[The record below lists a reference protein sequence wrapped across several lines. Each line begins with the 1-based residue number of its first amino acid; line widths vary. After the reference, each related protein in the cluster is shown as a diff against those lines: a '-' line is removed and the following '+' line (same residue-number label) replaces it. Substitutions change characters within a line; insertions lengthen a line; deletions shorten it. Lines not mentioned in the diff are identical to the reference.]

1 MTLEEQILSL
11 SLSTNMFPGEF
22 VLSGFIV
29 AKDNGSGDDS
39 WSYKT
44 CKAPV
49 KSSPATMITQ
59 LLRALPVTQSTH
71 SDNS

>member
-29 AKDNGSGDDS
+29 AKDNGSGDDN
-39 WSYKT
+39 WSYNT

-49 KSSPATMITQ
+49 KSSPATNDHP
-59 LLRALPVTQSTH
+59 AS
-71 SDNS
+71 

>member
-29 AKDNGSGDDS
+29 AKDNGSGDDN

-49 KSSPATMITQ
+49 KSSPATN
-59 LLRALPVTQSTH
+59 H
-71 SDNS
+71 